1 MTSCLP
7 ALRFIATPRLSA
19 MPHIDNDVKLD
30 FKDVLLRP
38 KRSTLKSRSEV
49 DLTRSF
55 SFRNSKQTYTG
66 VPIIAANMDT
76 VGTFEMA
83 KVLCK
88 FSLFT
93 AVHKHYSL
101 DQWQE
106 FAGQNPD
113 CLEHLAASS
122 GTGSSDFEQLEQ
134 ILEAI
139 PQVKY
144 ICLDVANGYSE
155 HFVEFVKDVR
165 KRFPQHT
172 IMAGNVVTGE
182 MVEELI
188 LSGADII
195 KVGIGPGSVCTT
207 RKKTGVGYPQLSAVM
222 ECADAAHG
230 LKGHIISDG
239 GCSCP
244 GDVAKAF
251 GAGADFVMLGGMLA
265 GHSESGGEL
274 IERDGKKYK
283 LFYGMSS
290 EMAMKK
296 YAGGVAEYRY
306 VCRPRSLVIIWRQ
319 NSWLPRG
326 GWYSSQRSMVNWG
339 SMLGSGEESLGLRN
353 PEGEDNKVFPTLRAS
368 EGKTVEVPFK
378 GDVEHTIRDIL
389 GGIRSTCT
397 YVGAAKLKELSR
409 RTTFIRVTQQ
419 VNPIF
424 SEAC

>member
-1 MTSCLP
+1 
-7 ALRFIATPRLSA
+7 

-55 SFRNSKQTYTG
+55 SFRNSKQMYTG
-66 VPIIAANMDT
+66 IPIIAANMDT

-101 DQWQE
+101 EQWKE
-106 FAGQNPD
+106 FASQNPD
-113 CLEHLAASS
+113 CLEHTASS
-122 GTGSSDFEQLEQ
+122 VSGPKNADWMVLSQ
-134 ILEAI
+134 
-139 PQVKY
+139 
-144 ICLDVANGYSE
+144 
-155 HFVEFVKDVR
+155 
-165 KRFPQHT
+165 
-172 IMAGNVVTGE
+172 AGNVVTGE

-274 IERDGKKYK
+274 IERNGKKYK

-296 YAGGVAEYRY
+296 YAGGVAEYR
-306 VCRPRSLVIIWRQ
+306 
-319 NSWLPRG
+319 
-326 GWYSSQRSMVNWG
+326 
-339 SMLGSGEESLGLRN
+339 
-353 PEGEDNKVFPTLRAS
+353 AS

-378 GDVEHTIRDIL
+378 GAVEHTIRDIL

-424 SEAC
+424 SDES